1 MRLPPDAMVFLGSA
15 IVVFGIALL
24 FDFSLLKAAIY
35 IGVVFLSVVF
45 FL

>member
-15 IVVFGIALL
+15 MIVSGIALL

-35 IGVVFLSVVF
+35 ISAVFLSALF